1 MADFQDKTKH
11 MYFNVWLFRNF
22 EIGLSSNYI
31 LDLNFDNITQ
41 PDIIDVHF
49 EKYIIRSY
57 FLFTYKISR
66 WLKII
71 KC

>member
-11 MYFNVWLFRNF
+11 IYFNVWLFRNF

-49 EKYIIRSY
+49 EK
-57 FLFTYKISR
+57 
-66 WLKII
+66 
-71 KC
+71 